1 MRRASAYA
9 SLINAHVNSGDL
21 PGAAA
26 VFDRM
31 RAQGLRANV
40 VVCTALLKGYCRS
53 GDLPAAMKASKRR
66 GFRGPG
72 EVLEAMLQ
80 EDPPA
85 GSLKRWRLES
95 VESPKHR
102 FKL

>member
-1 MRRASAYA
+1 MQAYA

-53 GDLPAAMKASKRR
+53 GDLPAAM
-66 GFRGPG
+66 
-72 EVLEAMLQ
+72 
-80 EDPPA
+80 
-85 GSLKRWRLES
+85 
-95 VESPKHR
+95 
-102 FKL
+102 